1 MIGARSMTQPSTRL
15 VALVLLAVAA
25 SPAGMA
31 ASSDGA
37 TVVASSTGAAFP
49 AEVSFVDHG
58 TPYHLTATGVAVRTK
73 FFFKVYTLAHY
84 LDERATT
91 AGADIVER
99 ILSDDTAKQV
109 TMEFARALRADQI
122 RDGLIETYT
131 RSATGDELHATRP
144 LLEEFLAATRKDV
157 MKGERFVVRWLPGGR
172 LQGIYD
178 DAIACEIT
186 NATFARVFWSMWFG
200 ARPVLD
206 RDQLLARTPS

>member
-1 MIGARSMTQPSTRL
+1 MIGAQSIAQPSTRL
-15 VALVLLAVAA
+15 VALVLLAIAA
-25 SPAGMA
+25 SPAAMV

-37 TVVASSTGAAFP
+37 TLVASSTGAAFP
-49 AEVSFVDHG
+49 VEVSFVDRG

-84 LDERATT
+84 LDERSAT
-91 AGADIVER
+91 AGVDIVER

-109 TMEFARALRADQI
+109 TMEFARALRADQL

-131 RSATGDELHATRP
+131 RSATADELHATRA

-172 LQGIYD
+172 LQGVYD
-178 DAIACEIT
+178 GAIACEIT

-200 ARPVLD
+200 AHPVLD
-206 RDQLLARTPS
+206 RNQLLARTPS